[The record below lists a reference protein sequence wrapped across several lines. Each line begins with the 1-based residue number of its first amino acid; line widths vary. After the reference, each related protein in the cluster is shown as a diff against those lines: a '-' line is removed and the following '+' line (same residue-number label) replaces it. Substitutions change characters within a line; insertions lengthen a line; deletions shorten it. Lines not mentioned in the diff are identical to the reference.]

1 MKQAKFIA
9 IEGIDG
15 TGKGTQTR
23 LLAAALR
30 RRKQRLKVFSF
41 PDYDRTVAGSLIG
54 AYLNGELGDPRKID
68 SRLTAMLFALDR
80 FERKAAIEKALASVD
95 LVLCDRY
102 VGSNLAHQ
110 AARTPPERRA
120 ELRKLV
126 EKLEYGIYGLPKPDL
141 VLYLDMPDSLAQERV
156 KLKGARSYTRAELD
170 AHEADRRHLAEALK
184 EYRAQAAS
192 RRNWVL
198 IRTVEADGGPRSR
211 EAIHADIVGAL
222 VRRKLITPA

>member
-1 MKQAKFIA
+1 MKRTNLIA

-30 RRKQRLKVFSF
+30 RQKRRLKVFSG
-41 PDYDRTVAGSLIG
+41 PAYEKTVAGRLV
-54 AYLNGELGDPRKID
+54 ATYLNGELGDPRQID

-80 FERKAAIEKALASVD
+80 FERKAAIEKAMASGA

-110 AARTPPERRA
+110 AARTPPRKRA
-120 ELRKLV
+120 ELRAFV
-126 EKLEYGIYGLPKPDL
+126 EKLEYGIYKLPKPDL
-141 VLYLDMPDSLAQERV
+141 VLYLDMPDDLAQERV
-156 KLKGARSYTRAELD
+156 KLKGARSYTKAELD
-170 AHEADRRHLAEALK
+170 AHESDRRHLAEALK

-192 RRNWVL
+192 RRDWVR
-198 IRTVEADGGPRSR
+198 IATVKKDGSPRSR
-211 EAIHADIVGAL
+211 EEIHADIVRAL
-222 VRRKLITPA
+222 VRRKILSP